1 MLQNLPA
8 KETTIG
14 KDGKRK
20 AELPMDVIRGL
31 DKIPAKY
38 TCSVVT
44 IGNFDGIHLAHQG
57 LLRKVVEE
65 ARKRQCSGIVL
76 TFEPHPQKVLQ
87 PERTPFYLLTTL
99 EEKLKL
105 IEGLGIDA
113 VILIDFTPDFSKTT
127 AEYFVREILW
137 DTLHLEK
144 LIIGHDTAF
153 GNRKAGNEVFLRS
166 MGKQLG
172 FDVDAIE
179 GVEVEGILVSS
190 TSVRHALLEG
200 DVRRAMKLLGRP
212 YNLSGT
218 VVKGFKRGSEIGIP
232 TANIESEKDLV
243 PALGV
248 YAVIAEIEGKRHPG
262 VLNIGYSPTFGD
274 NKLTVEVHLLDF
286 PREELYGK
294 AIDVLFIDRIRDE
307 MKFESPKEL
316 VKQIERDIERARE
329 LLKPHLGA
337 L

>member
-1 MLQNLPA
+1 
-8 KETTIG
+8 
-14 KDGKRK
+14 
-20 AELPMDVIRGL
+20 MDVIRGL
-31 DKIPAKY
+31 DRIPSHVE
-38 TCSVVT
+38 CSVVT
-44 IGNFDGIHLAHQG
+44 IGNFDGIHLAHKD
-57 LLRKVVEE
+57 LLGKVVAE
-65 ARKRQCSGIVL
+65 ARKRQCSGVVL

-87 PERTPFYLLTTL
+87 PDRKPFYLLTTL

-113 VILIDFTPDFSKTT
+113 VILIEFTPDFAKTT
-127 AEYFVREILW
+127 AEAFVQGILW
-137 DTLHLEK
+137 DKLHLAK

-153 GNRKAGNEVFLRS
+153 GNRKGGNEDFLRG
-166 MGKQLG
+166 MGKALG
-172 FDVDAIE
+172 FDVEAIDA
-179 GVEVEGILVSS
+179 VQVDGIVVSS
-190 TSVRHALLEG
+190 TSVRHTLLEG

-212 YNLSGT
+212 YNMSGT
-218 VVKGFKRGSEIGIP
+218 VVKGYRRGSEIGIP
-232 TANIESEKDLV
+232 TANIASEKELV

-248 YAVIAEIEGKRHPG
+248 YAVIAELDGGRHPG

-274 NKLTVEVHLLDF
+274 NQLTVEVHLLDF

-294 AIDVLFIDRIRDE
+294 AINVLFIDRIRDE

-316 VKQIERDIERARE
+316 VKQIERDIEKDKE

>member
-1 MLQNLPA
+1 
-8 KETTIG
+8 
-14 KDGKRK
+14 
-20 AELPMDVIRGL
+20 MDVIRGL
-31 DKIPAKY
+31 DRIPPKY
-38 TCSVVT
+38 ACSVVT
-44 IGNFDGIHLAHQG
+44 IGNFDGIHLAHKD
-57 LLRKVVEE
+57 LLGKVVEE
-65 ARKRQCSGIVL
+65 ARKRQCSGVVL

-87 PERTPFYLLTTL
+87 PDRKPFYLLTTL
-99 EEKLKL
+99 QEKLKL
-105 IEGLGIDA
+105 IEALGIDA
-113 VILIDFTPDFSKTT
+113 VVLIEFTPDFAKTT
-127 AEYFVREILW
+127 AEAFVQGILW
-137 DTLHLEK
+137 DKLHLEK

-153 GNRKAGNEVFLRS
+153 GNRKSGNEDFLRD
-166 MGKQLG
+166 MGQTLG
-172 FDVDAIE
+172 FDVEAIDA
-179 GVEVEGILVSS
+179 VQVDGIVVSS
-190 TSVRHALLEG
+190 SSVRHTLLEG

-218 VVKGFKRGSEIGIP
+218 VVKGYRRGSAIGIP
-232 TANIESEKDLV
+232 TANIESEKELV

-248 YAVIAEIEGKRHPG
+248 YAVIAELDGGSHPG

-274 NKLTVEVHLLDF
+274 NRLTVEVHLLDF

>member
-1 MLQNLPA
+1 
-8 KETTIG
+8 
-14 KDGKRK
+14 
-20 AELPMDVIRGL
+20 MDVIRGL
-31 DKIPAKY
+31 DRIPPKY
-38 TCSVVT
+38 ACSVVT
-44 IGNFDGIHLAHQG
+44 IGNFDGIHLAHKD
-57 LLRKVVEE
+57 LLGKVVEE
-65 ARKRQCSGIVL
+65 ARKRQCSSVVL

-87 PERTPFYLLTTL
+87 PDRKPFYLLTTL
-99 EEKLKL
+99 QEKLKL
-105 IEGLGIDA
+105 IEALGIDA
-113 VILIDFTPDFSKTT
+113 VVLIEFTPDFARTT
-127 AEYFVREILW
+127 AEAFVQGILW
-137 DTLHLEK
+137 DKLHLEK

-153 GNRKAGNEVFLRS
+153 GNRKSGNEDFLRG
-166 MGKQLG
+166 MGQALG
-172 FDVDAIE
+172 FDVEAIDA
-179 GVEVEGILVSS
+179 VQVDGIVVSS
-190 TSVRHALLEG
+190 SSVRHTLLEG

-218 VVKGFKRGSEIGIP
+218 VVKGYRRGSEIGIP
-232 TANIESEKDLV
+232 TANIESQKELV

-248 YAVIAEIEGKRHPG
+248 YAVIAELDGGSHPG

-274 NKLTVEVHLLDF
+274 NRLTVEVHLLDF